1 MAGIGFEIRKILKKD
16 SLSSIFEAYAYAGL
30 VGSGPWILSIL
41 ALLVIGFISLGNVN
55 PDIEITQFLV
65 TVTYLVGSSLILTG
79 GIQLMFTRFVSDQ
92 MFSKKSNEIFPNL
105 MTLLILFNLVVGVI
119 SSFGYF
125 WFEELMIAT
134 RIVIIGSFILLCN
147 LWILVVFLSGMKRY
161 KLIVGVMFIGY
172 SAMVLLSS
180 LLSSYGLLGLFLAFF
195 ISNLFL
201 VSAFMFTVVR
211 EHHSERFIS
220 FNSFDPE
227 KSFWSLFLTGTFF
240 NLAVWIDKIIFWF
253 SPETSEHIVGPLR
266 VSLIYD
272 FPIFLAYLSIIPGM
286 AVFMVRMETDFAEA
300 YENFYGAVRN
310 QASLQELYQ
319 LKDEM
324 VLVAQQ
330 GIYEIFKIQGI
341 TMVALLLW
349 GKDLLI
355 WLGIDGHYAQLL
367 YILLPGVAL
376 QVLLMSLLNI
386 LFYLDK
392 RRTALLLASVL
403 LITNAVF
410 TWLSVWAGPYFYGY
424 GYTASMLVT
433 SLLGLSVLNYQFDD
447 LEYNTFMLQGKN

>member
-16 SLSSIFEAYAYAGL
+16 SLASIFEAYAYAGL

-79 GIQLMFTRFVSDQ
+79 GIQLMFTRFVSDK
-92 MFSKKSNEIFPNL
+92 MFCDRSDEILPNL
-105 MTLLILFNLVVGVI
+105 IAVLILFNVIVAVI
-119 SSFGYF
+119 SSIAYF
-125 WFEELMIAT
+125 WFGELSTAT
-134 RIVIIGSFILLCN
+134 KIIIVGSFILLCN

-161 KLIVGVMFIGY
+161 KLIVGIMFIGY
-172 SAMVLLSS
+172 SAMVILSS
-180 LLSSYGLLGLFLAFF
+180 LLSPYGLLGLFLAFF

-201 VSAFMFTVVR
+201 VSAFMFAVVR
-211 EHHSERFIS
+211 EHSSERFIS
-220 FNSFDPE
+220 FISFNP
-227 KSFWSLFLTGTFF
+227 KHCFWSLFFTGTFF

-253 SPETSEHIVGPLR
+253 SPETSEPIVGPLR

-319 LKDEM
+319 LKDAM

-349 GKDLLI
+349 GKELLI
-355 WLGIDGHYAQLL
+355 WLGIDGHYSQLL

-392 RRTALLLASVL
+392 RRTALLLSFVL
-403 LITNAVF
+403 LVTNGIF
-410 TWLSVWAGPYFYGY
+410 TWVSVQAGPYFYGY

-433 SLLGLSVLNYQFDD
+433 SLLGLAVLNYQFKD

>member
-30 VGSGPWILSIL
+30 IGSGPWVLSIL
-41 ALLVIGFISLGNVN
+41 ALLVIGFISLGNVQ
-55 PDIEITQFLV
+55 PDIQITQFLV
-65 TVTYLVGSSLILTG
+65 MVTYLVGISLVLTG
-79 GIQLMFTRFVSDQ
+79 GMQLMFTRFVSDQ
-92 MFSKKSNEIFPNL
+92 MFIKQDDEIFPNL
-105 MTLLILFNLVVGVI
+105 ITLLILFNLVVAVL
-119 SSFGYF
+119 SFFGFF
-125 WFEELMIAT
+125 WFEELMVST
-134 RIVIIGSFILLCN
+134 RIVVVGCLILLCN
-147 LWILVVFLSGMKRY
+147 LWLLVVFLSGMKRY

-172 SAMVLLSS
+172 SAMVLLSMALNS
-180 LLSSYGLLGLFLAFF
+180 FGLLGLFISFF
-195 ISNLFL
+195 IGNLFL
-201 VSAFMFTVVR
+201 VAAFLFAVVR
-211 EHHSERFIS
+211 EHSSDRFIS
-220 FNSFDPE
+220 FNSFNPK
-227 KSFWSLFLTGTFF
+227 KSFWSLFVTGTCF
-240 NLAVWIDKIIFWF
+240 NLAVWIDKVIFWF
-253 SPETSEHIVGPLR
+253 SPETSESIVGPLR
-266 VSLIYD
+266 VSIIYD

-300 YENFYGAVRN
+300 YENFYDAIRN
-310 QASLQELYQ
+310 QASLQEMFQ
-319 LKDEM
+319 LKGEM
-324 VLVAQQ
+324 VLVAKQ

-341 TMVALLLW
+341 TMVALLIW
-349 GKDLLI
+349 GKNLLM

-392 RRTALLLASVL
+392 RTTALLLAVVL

-410 TWLSVWAGPYFYGY
+410 SSLSVWAGPYFYGY

-433 SLLGLSVLNYQFDD
+433 SLFGLYLLKFQFDD